1 MFNVPPACI
10 MAVDQAK
17 GVAGQFAF
25 RGTAV
30 IAYLEKPWVHLRCL
44 TRMVPISRSLSLLCA
59 IHSYRFGARPS
70 LFRPSSAMS
79 GGGGGEVQGKDSP
92 SIARPGRAEPCCARR
107 PL

>member
-30 IAYLEKPWVHLRCL
+30 IAYLEKPWGHLRCL
-44 TRMVPISRSLSLLCA
+44 TRMVPISRSLAALCHPQRSFRGKA
-59 IHSYRFGARPS
+59 IF
-70 LFRPSSAMS
+70 FWPSSAMS

-92 SIARPGRAEPCCARR
+92 SIARPGLAEAYRARR